1 MEDALK
7 NLYKKL
13 GLRYQSHPWHGI
25 DIGENAPNEVMS
37 FIEMT
42 PSDSVK
48 YEIDKESG
56 YIKVDRP
63 QKFSNIVPALYGFL
77 PQTYCAEAGRRILF
91 KANW

>member
-1 MEDALK
+1 MDEALK

-25 DIGENAPNEVMS
+25 NIGDDAPEEIMS

-56 YIKVDRP
+56 YIKVD
-63 QKFSNIVPALYGFL
+63 
-77 PQTYCAEAGRRILF
+77 
-91 KANW
+91 